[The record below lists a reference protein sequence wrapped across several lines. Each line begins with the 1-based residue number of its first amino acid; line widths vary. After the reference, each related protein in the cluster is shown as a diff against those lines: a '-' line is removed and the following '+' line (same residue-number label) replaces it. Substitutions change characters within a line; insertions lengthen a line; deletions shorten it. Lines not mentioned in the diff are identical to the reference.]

1 MKSPRRY
8 TTRKKHKTT
17 SVRVP
22 RQEQVKEKSKTS
34 EEPTEESKS
43 TEVNVQTMKL
53 CLKGENE
60 VPVYSLN
67 ITFRGGR
74 SRF

>member
-1 MKSPRRY
+1 MTCQTKRRREGSTMKSPRRY

-43 TEVNVQTMKL
+43 TEVNV
-53 CLKGENE
+53 
-60 VPVYSLN
+60 
-67 ITFRGGR
+67 
-74 SRF
+74 